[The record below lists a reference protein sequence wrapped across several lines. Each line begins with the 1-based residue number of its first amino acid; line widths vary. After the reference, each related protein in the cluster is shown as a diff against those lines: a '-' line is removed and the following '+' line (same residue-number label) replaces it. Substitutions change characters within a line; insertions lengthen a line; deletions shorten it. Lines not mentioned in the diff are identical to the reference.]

1 MNRLIRL
8 VCLIVILFMATA
20 FAPSHTASAA
30 TVSAAG
36 LSAGCAFLHAG
47 SANVSGVTSFAAQ
60 GYTGTFYPGEVI
72 AGTVTVV
79 SGTATFSLN
88 STPNPVTILV
98 GPVKATATL
107 SYTVGNT
114 PPPGVG
120 VVIQS
125 IAGTV
130 NITLDC
136 AGNTRCSFTDGR
148 LNNCDAGQ
156 TAAVYC
162 LADGSVKILAIYKSK
177 GYDALL
183 VTPAEIAKVPSK
195 PSVNTAIKTGN
206 GATLYRLTS
215 GELQVNRAEDGTGK
229 MYSFIFKDCP
239 KP

>member
-1 MNRLIRL
+1 M
-8 VCLIVILFMATA
+8 LFVVTA
-20 FAPSHTASAA
+20 FAPSHVASA
-30 TVSAAG
+30 AAG

-47 SANVSGVTSFAAQ
+47 RANFPGVTSFAAQ
-60 GYTGTFYPGEVI
+60 GYTGTFYPGEIVV
-72 AGTVTVV
+72 GTVTVV
-79 SGTATFSLN
+79 SGTASFSLN
-88 STPNPVTILV
+88 SAPTPVDILV
-98 GPVKATATL
+98 GPVNATATL
-107 SYTVGNT
+107 TYVVPST

-136 AGNTRCSFTDGR
+136 GANTRCSFTDGR

-183 VTPAEIAKVPSK
+183 VTPAEIAKVPAK
-195 PSVNTAIKTGN
+195 PAVNTAIKTGN

-215 GELQVNRAEDGTGK
+215 GELQVNRAEDVTGK
-229 MYSFIFKDCP
+229 LYSFIFKDCP